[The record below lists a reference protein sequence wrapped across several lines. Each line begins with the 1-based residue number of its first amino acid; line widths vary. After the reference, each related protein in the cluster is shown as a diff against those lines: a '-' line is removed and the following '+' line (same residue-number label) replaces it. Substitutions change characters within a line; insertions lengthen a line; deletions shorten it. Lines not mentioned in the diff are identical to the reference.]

1 MTAVGPGRAARAV
14 GRLRDRGEVRF
25 FEVLGRAAPGLAGVW
40 FGLLVV
46 RAVLPVAF
54 VLSMSGVVAAVLG
67 GEGVA
72 GRLVVL
78 GVVFIAMHVTPPLYA
93 EVGLNLGDRTAD
105 WLNQRLMATTTR
117 PEGIAHL
124 ERSDHASQL
133 VRARDFDL
141 ALSGPPMSVAMGFIA
156 SGLVQLAS
164 GIGMCAL
171 LFGYHWW
178 VPPLL
183 GGAWGA
189 THWLMR
195 DSAVWRGRL
204 SDEATSA
211 QREAEYRYRVAV
223 DAPAAKEIRIFG
235 LADWLVESFATQR
248 RLLMRLRLEATRLD
262 RRGLGWSLLVLTAAH
277 VPVFVVLAGDI
288 TGNRVGLAQ
297 AMVFVLAAIGAS
309 GIAFGGLNSALSMCG
324 QVVDSV
330 FALERDM
337 APDGDLPSGTRSADG
352 LPAHEIRF
360 RDVHFGYGPDG
371 QDVLRGLDLV
381 IPAGKAVAVVG
392 LNGAG
397 KTTIAK
403 LLARLYDP
411 DRGAVEVDG
420 IDLRE
425 FDIADWRRRLS
436 VIYQDF
442 VRFEASLRD
451 NVSPAGAPEEFITE
465 ALATAGAAGVADL
478 DAVLGRGYD
487 DSTELSGGQW
497 QRVAIARALCAV
509 RMGAGVVVLDEPTA
523 QIDVRAELE
532 LFNRLL
538 AATESCTR
546 VLVSHRFATVRK
558 ADLIHVVEHGRV
570 VESGTH
576 DELMAAGGRY
586 RTMFDLQ
593 AARFD
598 EEQDVPTQ

>member
-1 MTAVGPGRAARAV
+1 
-14 GRLRDRGEVRF
+14 
-25 FEVLGRAAPGLAGVW
+25 
-40 FGLLVV
+40 
-46 RAVLPVAF
+46 
-54 VLSMSGVVAAVLG
+54 
-67 GEGVA
+67 
-72 GRLVVL
+72 
-78 GVVFIAMHVTPPLYA
+78 
-93 EVGLNLGDRTAD
+93 
-105 WLNQRLMATTTR
+105 
-117 PEGIAHL
+117 
-124 ERSDHASQL
+124 
-133 VRARDFDL
+133 
-141 ALSGPPMSVAMGFIA
+141 
-156 SGLVQLAS
+156 
-164 GIGMCAL
+164 
-171 LFGYHWW
+171 
-178 VPPLL
+178 
-183 GGAWGA
+183 
-189 THWLMR
+189 
-195 DSAVWRGRL
+195 
-204 SDEATSA
+204 
-211 QREAEYRYRVAV
+211 
-223 DAPAAKEIRIFG
+223 
-235 LADWLVESFATQR
+235 
-248 RLLMRLRLEATRLD
+248 
-262 RRGLGWSLLVLTAAH
+262 
-277 VPVFVVLAGDI
+277 
-288 TGNRVGLAQ
+288 
-297 AMVFVLAAIGAS
+297 
-309 GIAFGGLNSALSMCG
+309 
-324 QVVDSV
+324 
-330 FALERDM
+330 M
-337 APDGDLPSGTRSADG
+337 APDGDLPSGARSADG